1 MRTDIETGPI
11 EHRLNVGSLDRQ
23 TNVGGSRGAIERQHT
38 QPQASEYPL
47 PGSAVALHRVA
58 IPSAGIPAVSFV
70 ITAIMPVRSPQ
81 EMKPPISTSNLPIRA
96 VKARSN
102 GGSINSLYCK

>member
-1 MRTDIETGPI
+1 
-11 EHRLNVGSLDRQ
+11 V
-23 TNVGGSRGAIERQHT
+23 V
-38 QPQASEYPL
+38 
-47 PGSAVALHRVA
+47 